1 MLQSPAESSYSFSSF
16 PLYLISFTLSLFDTM
31 QRLTVA
37 GRLLITALV
46 LAAAFFGFRYFG
58 GNDALR
64 KLAPKANTTQESDN
78 DTKYQESETM
88 PRADNETAA
97 AAVEES
103 AASDNGGS
111 SGSSSNNATSNGPRP
126 AFTYTPPAPQNG
138 KLKGVVELG
147 ASGFNSFVIRIDDQ
161 KRWKLEKAEF
171 GNSLVMENMASDDDI
186 RAGLKSYI
194 GKMLDF
200 GVGGRDI
207 HFVVSSGAIKAEGT
221 QKIIRALKSLNYVVN
236 TVTPE
241 KEGALGLRSVL
252 PADYEDNSYVVDI
265 GSGNTKISWK
275 EGGTTKALETYGAK
289 YYQNNTSDE
298 TVAAEVK
305 AKAKQIPADNRKTCF
320 IIGGVP
326 FELAKAVRKNKE
338 RYTTLDAPSAYK
350 LDEAKSKA
358 GLNIY
363 RAIAEAT
370 GTTQFVFDWDA
381 NFTIGYLLTL
391 K

>member
-1 MLQSPAESSYSFSSF
+1 
-16 PLYLISFTLSLFDTM
+16 M
-31 QRLTVA
+31 QRLTTA
-37 GRLLITALV
+37 GRLIITVLV
-46 LAAAFFGFRYFG
+46 LAALFFAFRYFG
-58 GNDALR
+58 GTEALR
-64 KLAPKANTTQESDN
+64 KLSPQSKTSTESP
-78 DTKYQESETM
+78 TM
-88 PRADNETAA
+88 PGSRDETTPADESTAT
-97 AAVEES
+97 
-103 AASDNGGS
+103 DNPGA
-111 SGSSSNNATSNGPRP
+111 SGSSATPADGTTPNTGRP

-147 ASGFNSFVIRIDDQ
+147 ASGFNSFIVRVDDQ

-207 HFVVSSGAIKAEGT
+207 HFVVSSGATKAEGT
-221 QKIIRALKSLNYVVN
+221 QKITKALKSLNYVVN

-241 KEGALGLRSVL
+241 QEGSLGLRCVL
-252 PADYEDNSYVVDI
+252 PADFFDKSFVVDI

-275 EGGTTKALETYGAK
+275 ENGSTKALETYGAK
-289 YYQNNTSDE
+289 YFQNSTSDE
-298 TVAAEVK
+298 TVAAEVQ
-305 AKAKQIPADNRKTCF
+305 AKAKQIPADHRGMCF

-326 FELAKAVRKNKE
+326 FEMAKAVRKDKE
-338 RYTTLDAPSAYK
+338 RYTVLDAPSAYK
-350 LDEAKSKA
+350 LENAKSKA

-363 RAIAEAT
+363 KAVADAT

>member
-1 MLQSPAESSYSFSSF
+1 
-16 PLYLISFTLSLFDTM
+16 M

-37 GRLLITALV
+37 GRLLITALI
-46 LAAAFFGFRYFG
+46 LAAIFFGFRYFG
-58 GNDALR
+58 GNEALR
-64 KLAPKANTTQESDN
+64 KLQPK
-78 DTKYQESETM
+78 QESESATM
-88 PRADNETAA
+88 PRSEDQTSSPQASD
-97 AAVEES
+97 ES
-103 AASDNGGS
+103 VASDNIGS
-111 SGSSSNNATSNGPRP
+111 SGSSNESSASSGSRR
-126 AFTYTPPAPQNG
+126 AFTYTAPAPQGG

-147 ASGFNSFVIRIDDQ
+147 ASGFNSFIVRIDDQ
-161 KRWKLEKAEF
+161 KNWKLEKAEF
-171 GNSLVMENMASDDDI
+171 GNSLVMENMATDDDI

-207 HFVVSSGAIKAEGT
+207 QFVVSSGAVKAEGT

-241 KEGALGLRSVL
+241 QEGSLALRSVL
-252 PADYEDNSYVVDI
+252 PVDFADNAFVVDI

-275 EGGTTKALETYGAK
+275 ENGQTKAVETYGSK
-289 YYQNNTSDE
+289 YFQNGTSDE
-298 TVAAEVK
+298 TVASEVA
-305 AKAKQIPADNRKTCF
+305 AKAKQVPTSHRKTCF

-326 FELAKAVRKNKE
+326 FELAKAVRNGKE
-338 RYTTLDAPSAYK
+338 RYTVLDAPSAYQ
-350 LDEAKSKA
+350 LENAKSKA

-363 RAIAEAT
+363 KAIADAT
-370 GTTQFVFDWDA
+370 GCDQFVFDWDA

>member
-1 MLQSPAESSYSFSSF
+1 
-16 PLYLISFTLSLFDTM
+16 M

-46 LAAAFFGFRYFG
+46 LAAAFFAFRYFG
-58 GNDALR
+58 GNAALR
-64 KLAPKANTTQESDN
+64 KLSPKGN
-78 DTKYQESETM
+78 DKEYQESQTM

-97 AAVEES
+97 GEVKES
-103 AASDNGGS
+103 TASDNGGS
-111 SGSSSNNATSNGPRP
+111 SASSSNQAGSDTPRQ
-126 AFTYTPPAPQNG
+126 AFTYTPHAPENG

-147 ASGFNSFVIRIDDQ
+147 ASGFNSFIVRVDDQ

-171 GNSLVMENMASDDDI
+171 GNSLVMENMASDNDI

-194 GKMLDF
+194 GKMIDF

-207 HFVVSSGAIKAEGT
+207 QFVVSSGALKAEGT
-221 QKIIRALKSLNYVVN
+221 QKIIKALKSLNYVVN

-241 KEGALGLRSVL
+241 QEGSLGLRAVL
-252 PADYEDNSYVVDI
+252 PADYYANSFVVDI

-275 EGGTTKALETYGAK
+275 EGGATKALETYGAK
-289 YYQNNTSDE
+289 YYENGTSDE
-298 TVAAEVK
+298 TVMAEVK
-305 AKAKQIPADNRKTCF
+305 AKAKQVPTDHRKTCF

-350 LDEAKSKA
+350 LENAKSKA

-363 RAIAEAT
+363 KAVADAT